1 MIKKTITNL
10 FKKKSN
16 ERSFIIATLNEKIM
30 PVDRG
35 EIYEDVLDEFL
46 NESTIGEVT
55 GGGTMQYVSGEIE
68 FVDIEI
74 NLFENQIN
82 KEVIDKIIKKLESI
96 GAPKGSKLKIEKTG
110 EIINFGKLEGIGIY
124 LDGLNLSKK
133 VYEESDVNFVISEVH
148 RLTNIEFEIN
158 RYWEND
164 NGTALYFYGRSF
176 DEMKE
181 QIQEF
186 IENYPLCENCEIKQI
201 A

>member
-1 MIKKTITNL
+1 MIKKVITNL

-16 ERSFIIATLNEKIM
+16 ERSIIIATLNEKIM
-30 PVDRG
+30 PIDRG

-46 NESTIGEVT
+46 KESNLGEIT

-74 NLFENQIN
+74 NLFENKIN
-82 KEVIDKIIKKLESI
+82 NETIDKIINKLEVI
-96 GAPKGSKLKIEKTG
+96 GAPKGSKLKVETTG

-124 LDGLNLSKK
+124 LDGLNLSKE
-133 VYEESDVNFVISEVH
+133 VYEECDVNFIISEVH

-164 NGTALYFYGRSF
+164 NGTALYFYGKSF

-181 QIQEF
+181 QIHEF